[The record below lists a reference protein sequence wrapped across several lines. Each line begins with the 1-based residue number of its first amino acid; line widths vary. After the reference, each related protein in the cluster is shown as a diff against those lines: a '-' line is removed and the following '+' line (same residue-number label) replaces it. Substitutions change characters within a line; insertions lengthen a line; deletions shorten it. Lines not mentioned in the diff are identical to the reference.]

1 MSYSY
6 TGYKENQ
13 ENASKVKAKL
23 FTDTA
28 STSRLSQ
35 DKIRE
40 ISSGAIPMF
49 RFSFLV
55 VDLFFINVIN
65 FLLIPLLIAKESPVP
80 YLFLSFVSNVLWII
94 AAYFTAMYFGSTKF
108 LKRSV
113 ESFLLYFTFTLLFI
127 FLNKYQYSRSYV
139 IISFS
144 LFALSLVITRAF
156 AIGSTHYL
164 VGKQHILTKK
174 IILLGYNDLSKK
186 FAANLN
192 LRKELYTFDGYF
204 DDDQHDRLS
213 SRSKIRGTIA
223 ESFDYALKNGI
234 TEIYSTIPPVS
245 NSLINEIA
253 IQAENNFIR
262 FKFVPDFSIFIN
274 RKVHID
280 FVQDMPV
287 LSLRPEPLQNLDNRM
302 KKRAFDIIFS
312 ALVIFLI
319 LAWVVPIIALL
330 IKLTSRGPVFFKQL
344 RSGRNNVPFLCFKFR
359 SLHVNGDAHTK
370 QVTRDDAR
378 YTFIGKFLRKTNLD
392 ELPQF
397 FNVLQGHMSV
407 VGPRPHMLKHTQE
420 FSEAT
425 KHYVIRQYV
434 KPGVTGWAQVN
445 GYRGEIKSD
454 EQLQK
459 RIECDINYMEQWSM
473 WLDIRIIILTIY
485 KSFIGDNNAY

>member
-1 MSYSY
+1 
-6 TGYKENQ
+6 
-13 ENASKVKAKL
+13 
-23 FTDTA
+23 
-28 STSRLSQ
+28 
-35 DKIRE
+35 
-40 ISSGAIPMF
+40 
-49 RFSFLV
+49 
-55 VDLFFINVIN
+55 
-65 FLLIPLLIAKESPVP
+65 
-80 YLFLSFVSNVLWII
+80 
-94 AAYFTAMYFGSTKF
+94 
-108 LKRSV
+108 
-113 ESFLLYFTFTLLFI
+113 
-127 FLNKYQYSRSYV
+127 
-139 IISFS
+139 
-144 LFALSLVITRAF
+144 
-156 AIGSTHYL
+156 
-164 VGKQHILTKK
+164 
-174 IILLGYNDLSKK
+174 
-186 FAANLN
+186 
-192 LRKELYTFDGYF
+192 
-204 DDDQHDRLS
+204 
-213 SRSKIRGTIA
+213 
-223 ESFDYALKNGI
+223 
-234 TEIYSTIPPVS
+234 
-245 NSLINEIA
+245 
-253 IQAENNFIR
+253 
-262 FKFVPDFSIFIN
+262 
-274 RKVHID
+274 VHID